1 MNIITDKTRTII
13 EEEEKYTSFTT
24 RVPYYPLVVSK
35 AKGVKVID
43 IEGNE
48 FIDFLSSAAVI
59 NTGHNHPAIVE
70 AIKKQLDS
78 FIHYT
83 PAYMYHKPHTELT
96 KKLIEITPGDFE
108 KRVAFSLS
116 GGGSVDGAIKA
127 ARKYT
132 KRHRIISFFK
142 AYHGASIGAL
152 SVSGYSTAMREGMG
166 PLLED
171 VTFIP
176 YPDSYRPQF
185 NEELIKNSDACL
197 DYLQNLFDTV
207 LPANEVA
214 AVILEPM
221 QGDAGILLP
230 PQEFYDRLLKM
241 CREHNILIIAD
252 EVQTGF
258 GRTGKMFACEHYNLE
273 PDLIVLGKAIASGM
287 PLSAIVGRKEIL
299 EAWSAPAHFI
309 NTAGNPIS
317 CVAALETIKV
327 IEEEKLAENA
337 EKQGELIKDF
347 FNKIK
352 RKYDCIGDV
361 RGTGLLIGVDI
372 IKDPIS
378 KERDQVKTAKICWR
392 CWENGLILAF
402 FASNVLRIAP
412 PLVINEED
420 VMKALHIIENAISD
434 VQNGLIPDSVLEE
447 IKGW

>member
-1 MNIITDKTRTII
+1 MNTITEKTRQII
-13 EEEEKYTSFTT
+13 AEEEQYTSLTT
-24 RVPYYPLVVSK
+24 RVPYYPLVVDK
-35 AKGVKVID
+35 AKGVKVTD

-48 FIDFLSSAAVI
+48 FIDFLASAAVI
-59 NTGHNHPAIVE
+59 NTGHNHPAVVA
-70 AIKKQLDS
+70 AIKEQLDS

-96 KKLIEITPGDFE
+96 KRLIEITPGNFE

-116 GGGSVDGAIKA
+116 GGGSVDGAIKV

-132 KRHRIISFFK
+132 GRSRIVSFFR

-152 SVSGYSTAMREGMG
+152 SVSGYSTSMREGMG

-185 NEELIKNSDACL
+185 HEDPIKNSDACL

-207 LPANEVA
+207 LPVNEVA

-230 PQEFYDRLLKM
+230 PQAFYDRLVKM
-241 CREHNILIIAD
+241 CQAHNILIIAD

-273 PDLIVLGKAIASGM
+273 PDLLVLGKAIASGM
-287 PLSAIVGRKEIL
+287 PLSAIVGRKEIM
-299 EAWSAPAHFI
+299 ESWSAPAHFI
-309 NTAGNPIS
+309 NTAGNAIS
-317 CVAALETIKV
+317 CVASLATIQV

-337 EKQGELIKDF
+337 AKQGQYIMDF

-352 RKYDCIGDV
+352 DKYACIGDV

-372 IKDPIS
+372 VKDRIG

-402 FASNVLRIAP
+402 FSSNVLRIAP
-412 PLVINEED
+412 PLTINEAE
-420 VMKALHIIENAISD
+420 VKQALAIIENAIAD
-434 VQNGLIPDSVLEE
+434 AENGLIPDSVLEE